1 MRAQFFRTKYL
12 TGSRIQM
19 HYLLLLMVSML
30 VPMIFVGVCLY
41 YLIFTLVAEQIGIPE
56 YIAYNLFPVVSKTNL
71 MLLVGVPPLLGLLIL
86 WGIILSH
93 RFAGPLERLESE
105 LKKITEKEQ
114 YKHRIHIRKSDDVR
128 PIADAVNKLLDTI
141 EERHT

>member
-19 HYLLLLMVSML
+19 RYLALLMVSML

-105 LKKITEKEQ
+105 LKKITEKGH
-114 YKHRIHIRKSDDVR
+114 YNHRVHIRKSDDVR
-128 PIADAVNKLLDTI
+128 PIADGVNKLLDTI
-141 EERHT
+141 EERHR